1 MLLAEPEKYKNSI
14 DATKREIHYMP
25 IEFKI
30 NLNKKILPSKWKAKN
45 IKINQEN
52 LDLFYGELYVRLH

>member
-1 MLLAEPEKYKNSI
+1 MLLAEPGRYKNAI
-14 DATKREIHYMP
+14 DSNKKDIDYMP
-25 IEFKI
+25 WELKI
-30 NLNKKILPSKWKAKN
+30 NPKRKILPYEWRAIN